1 MFTLR
6 AWGSLPHVSRAR
18 GVYGVISL
26 RDERQP
32 MSTFRVTAIPS
43 EYLSRI
49 RARGRDD
56 FGNPLVAGVNQE
68 VGGPPLRCCLREAEE
83 GERIALIA
91 YQPSTIG
98 GPYAEVGPVFV
109 HADACPG
116 WTGTE
121 YPESYH
127 HRVQLLRAYDQAGN
141 QVDNIVVEPGQAEA
155 GITDLLARPEI
166 AFLHSRNLLAGCW
179 MFTVTRAAA

>member
-1 MFTLR
+1 MVTLR

-56 FGNPLVAGVNQE
+56 FGNPWVPRVNHDPS
-68 VGGPPLRCCLREAEE
+68 GAPLRCCLREAAVS
-83 GERIALIA
+83 ERIALMA
-91 YQPSTIG
+91 YRPS
-98 GPYAEVGPVFV
+98 
-109 HADACPG
+109 
-116 WTGTE
+116 
-121 YPESYH
+121 
-127 HRVQLLRAYDQAGN
+127 N
-141 QVDNIVVEPGQAEA
+141 VDG
-155 GITDLLARPEI
+155 
-166 AFLHSRNLLAGCW
+166 
-179 MFTVTRAAA
+179 